1 MSKTP
6 PKTYAPG
13 AMSFTPRFAYGDQAQ
28 VAVVCG
34 PEDGTQLGA
43 GYVRMQNA
51 EIPWTIKYDEVVLV
65 VEGSLTIRTPAG
77 DQAAGA
83 GETIWLPKGTEL
95 TYISESALLFYAI
108 HPANW
113 AQSAQEAGA

>member
-1 MSKTP
+1 MNKTAP
-6 PKTYAPG
+6 RTIAPDRLTY
-13 AMSFTPRFAYGDQAQ
+13 TPRFEYGEMAS

-43 GYVRMQNA
+43 GYVRMTGA

-65 VEGSLTIRTPAG
+65 VEGSLTIRTASGDLTAG
-77 DQAAGA
+77 P
-83 GETIWLPKGTEL
+83 GESIWLPADTEL
-95 TYISESALLFYAI
+95 TYIAEDALVFYAI

-113 AQSAQEAGA
+113 AEG